1 MQAVI
6 KSGGHQYQVAVGDR
20 LVIDR
25 LAGETGDEVRFSQ
38 VLAQHDDDNH
48 RWGTPY
54 LDNVEV
60 VGKIIRQARHA
71 KVVVFKYKRRKNYKR
86 TRGWKQPYT
95 EVEITT
101 VKTT

>member
-6 KSGGHQYQVAVGDR
+6 KSGGHQYQVSVGDR
-20 LVIDR
+20 LVVDR
-25 LAGETGDEVRFSQ
+25 LAGKAGDEVRFAQ
-38 VLAQHDDDNH
+38 VLAQRDSDSQ

-54 LDNVEV
+54 LDDVEV
-60 VGKIIRQARHA
+60 VGRIVRQARHD

-95 EVEITT
+95 EVEITA
-101 VKTT
+101 VKSA

>member
-20 LVIDR
+20 LVVDR
-25 LAGETGDEVRFSQ
+25 LAGNSGDEVHFSQ
-38 VLAQHDDDNH
+38 VLAQSDNDDH

-54 LDNVEV
+54 LDDVEV

-95 EVEITT
+95 EVEITG
-101 VKTT
+101 VKTR

>member
-25 LAGETGDEVRFSQ
+25 LAGDLGDEVNFPQ
-38 VLAQHDDDNH
+38 VLAQSDHDNH
-48 RWGTPY
+48 SWGTPY
-54 LDNVEV
+54 LDNVKV
-60 VGKIIRQARHA
+60 IGKIIRQARHP

-86 TRGWKQPYT
+86 TKGWKQPYT
-95 EVEITT
+95 EVEITA
-101 VKTT
+101 VKAT